1 MESDIIRS
9 EIDKTL
15 LRIGY
20 RIQLIEQRARDT
32 ARVALIWSAVTV
44 TTVSVI
50 AGVAVWRY
58 RRRGLRRDERARPHR
73 VPQVLLRFGDVGTT
87 GGGALPRS
95 IP

>member
-20 RIQLIEQRARDT
+20 RIQLIEQRARDA

-44 TTVSVI
+44 TAVGVI

-58 RRRGLRRDERARPHR
+58 RRRGSARRDLRERSHGLRQAPLSFGRAGIARGRAQPE
-73 VPQVLLRFGDVGTT
+73 
-87 GGGALPRS
+87 S
-95 IP
+95 

>member
-20 RIQLIEQRARDT
+20 RIQLIEQRARDA

-44 TTVSVI
+44 TAVGVI

-58 RRRGLRRDERARPHR
+58 RRRGSSRRDRRARLR
-73 VPQVLLRFGDVGTT
+73 GVPQDPLRFGPVGTAR
-87 GGGALPRS
+87 GGA
-95 IP
+95 